1 MKTINFFAII
11 IALAVLTSCN
21 KEGGVTKK
29 SLDNEID
36 SVSYALGIDMA
47 FKFTEN
53 FEEVDEDLFI
63 QGFHNGMDSTDILI
77 EKGQVE
83 TVLRTFFQKI
93 QVEKQK
99 EQEAEALKKAEAEF
113 GDNKAAGIKFLE
125 ENKAKEGVKTTAS
138 GLQYLVI
145 KEGKGEK
152 PTATS
157 KVKVHYHGTLID
169 GTVFDSSVDRGEPA
183 EFGVNGVI
191 KGWTEVLQ
199 LMTVGSKYKV
209 TVPQELAYGAFPRQ
223 GGPIKPFS
231 TLVFDVELLEIVK

>member
-1 MKTINFFAII
+1 MKTINFFAIVI
-11 IALAVLTSCN
+11 TLAVLSSCN
-21 KEGGVTKK
+21 KQGGVTKK

-47 FKFTEN
+47 FKFKAN
-53 FEEVDEDLFI
+53 FTEVDEDLFL
-63 QGFHNGMDSTDILI
+63 QGFNNGMDSTDILI
-77 EKGQVE
+77 KKDQVE
-83 TVLRTFFQKI
+83 TVLRTFFQKL

-99 EQEAEALKKAEAEF
+99 EQEAEALKKVEAEF